1 MSRNL
6 SEPYDLIVV
15 GGGASGMMAAARA
28 GARGLSVLLLEK
40 NTELGK
46 KLSITGGG
54 RCNIT
59 NAEFDTRILLSHYG
73 EAAKFLHSPFSQ
85 FGVQDTFDFFTT
97 RGLSIKIEDRKR
109 AFPSTE
115 SAKDVTR
122 TMKRAVDASG
132 VIVMLGVEVKKIT
145 KDGTLVSGVET
156 NKGIFT
162 AKSVVLATGGA
173 SYKETGSTGEG
184 LSWLTELGHTVH
196 PSTPDIVPL
205 TVREEL
211 VKKLSGKS
219 LLHAQITFG
228 MGKNRIQKTGKILF
242 THFGLSGPLILNA
255 SREVK
260 KLLENGEVRACI
272 DLFPGTEVHE
282 LEKHILTY
290 FELHKNKT
298 LRNALKEILPAG
310 MTDAVL
316 AHGDSALSETKVHS
330 VTKEQRGLL
339 ARTCKSLI
347 ATITGTMGYDW
358 AVVSDGGVDL
368 KEVNMKTMA
377 SKLYPNLYL
386 TGDVLHIN
394 RPSGGYSLQLCW
406 TTGWVAGSHV

>member
-1 MSRNL
+1 
-6 SEPYDLIVV
+6 
-15 GGGASGMMAAARA
+15 
-28 GARGLSVLLLEK
+28 LLLEK

-59 NAEFDTRILLSHYG
+59 NAEFDTRTLLSHYG
-73 EAAKFLHSPFSQ
+73 EAAKFLYSPFSQ
-85 FGVQDTFDFFTT
+85 FGVQSVLDFFVA
-97 RGLSIKIEDRKR
+97 RGLPIKIEDRKR
-109 AFPSTE
+109 AFPRTE

-122 TMKRAVDASG
+122 TMKRIVDASG
-132 VIVMLGVEVKKIT
+132 VIVMLGVEVKKILLE
-145 KDGTLVSGVET
+145 GELVSGVET

-162 AKSVVLATGGA
+162 ANSVVLATGGA

-184 LSWLTELGHTVH
+184 MSWLTELGHAVH

-205 TVREEL
+205 TVKEQW
-211 VKKLSGKS
+211 VKSLSGKS
-219 LLHAQITFG
+219 LLHAGITFG
-228 MGKNRIQKTGKILF
+228 TRNNQIQKTGKILF

-255 SREVK
+255 SRAVK
-260 KLLENGEVRACI
+260 KLLENGEVEARI
-272 DLFPGTEVHE
+272 DLFPGIEVHE
-282 LEKHILTY
+282 LEKSILTY

-298 LRNALKEILPAG
+298 LRNVLKELLPAG
-310 MTDAVL
+310 ITDAVL
-316 AHGDSALSETKVHS
+316 ANGDVAVSETKVHS
-330 VTKEQRGLL
+330 VTKEQRRVLVN
-339 ARTCKSLI
+339 RCKSLV

-368 KEVNMKTMA
+368 KEVDMKTMA
-377 SKLYPNLYL
+377 SKLYPNLYF